1 MKKAFWCIVVTVIIA
16 LVACS
21 DDSEQHTNS
30 SNMNE
35 PFEANVEEGNNAS
48 NNMES
53 KEATENTMN
62 SDEQDGDEAKDIKD
76 SDRKV
81 IYTAN
86 LEVEVESFQKSY
98 QTIESKAEKLEGY
111 VVESNRHESEEDE
124 SINGQVTVRV
134 PQEKFQD
141 FITSVEEESHKVLDS
156 STSGEDV
163 TEEYVDLESRLAS
176 KEKVEK
182 RLKSFMDEADKTED
196 LLDISKDLEEIQ
208 TDIEDIKGQ
217 KEYLENKTDLATV
230 TIHLQETDAGISST
244 GKDDLNTWE
253 KTVQQFM
260 KSINFL
266 IMVFSSV
273 FIFIAG
279 NIPVFILIG
288 IILLAV
294 LYIIRK
300 RKRADHKRE

>member
-1 MKKAFWCIVVTVIIA
+1 MIVSLIA
-16 LVACS
+16 CNG
-21 DDSEQHTNS
+21 DSEQKTNS
-30 SNMNE
+30 NQMNE
-35 PFEANVEEGNNAS
+35 PFEANVEEGNNTT

-53 KEATENTMN
+53 KETTEDAENPG
-62 SDEQDGDEAKDIKD
+62 EQNDDEAKDIKD

-81 IYTAN
+81 MYTAN

-98 QTIESKAEKLEGY
+98 QTIESKAEEIEGY
-111 VVESNRHESEEDE
+111 VVESNRHENEEDE

-134 PQEKFQD
+134 PQEKFQE
-141 FITSVEEESHKVLDS
+141 FIMSVEEESHNVLDS

-182 RLKSFMDEADKTED
+182 RLESFMDEAEKTED

-217 KEYLENKTDLATV
+217 MKYLENKTDLATV
-230 TIHLQETDAGISST
+230 TIQLQEIDAGISST

-260 KSINFL
+260 KSVNSL
-266 IMVFSSV
+266 IIIFSSI
-273 FIFIAG
+273 FIFVAG

-288 IILLAV
+288 IILFILFF
-294 LYIIRK
+294 IIRK
-300 RKRADHKRE
+300 RKRTNHKRE